1 MLGNLFVGMLGM
13 NEITKLTGCILI
25 FIRRKKSD
33 SDLRGENFTWVILV
47 QIHDLLMYCKNEA
60 TL

>member
-33 SDLRGENFTWVILV
+33 SDLRGENFT
-47 QIHDLLMYCKNEA
+47 
-60 TL
+60 